1 MEPAEKE
8 EVVHRCLEMLDE
20 IIGDTTVPRNLRR
33 STGELK
39 DQLLN
44 GEESLAMR
52 VASLISDFDELSS
65 NPNIPAHTR
74 AQIWS
79 IVSQLETIS
88 GED

>member
-1 MEPAEKE
+1 MEPVEKE
-8 EVVHRCLEMLDE
+8 GVVHRCIEMLDE
-20 IIGDTTVPRNLRR
+20 ILSDTTVPRNLRR

-44 GEESLAMR
+44 GAGSLAMR
-52 VASLISDFDELSS
+52 VALVISDFDELSS
-65 NPNIPAHTR
+65 NPNTPAHTR

-79 IVSQLETIS
+79 IVSQLEMIA

>member
-1 MEPAEKE
+1 MEPAERE
-8 EVVHRCLEMLDE
+8 EVVHRCIEMLDD
-20 IIGDTTVPRNLRR
+20 ILGDTTVPRNLRR

-52 VASLISDFDELSS
+52 VASAISDFDELSS
-65 NPNIPAHTR
+65 NPNTPAHTR

-79 IVSQLETIS
+79 IVSKLETIS

>member
-1 MEPAEKE
+1 MEPADKD
-8 EVVHRCLEMLDE
+8 EVVHRCIEMLDE
-20 IIGDTTVPRNLRR
+20 ILGDTTVPRNLRR
-33 STGELK
+33 SAGELK

-44 GEESLAMR
+44 DEESLAMR
-52 VASLISDFDELSS
+52 VASVISDFDDLSS
-65 NPNIPAHTR
+65 NPNTPAHTR

>member
-1 MEPAEKE
+1 MEQAEKE
-8 EVVHRCLEMLDE
+8 EVVNRCIEMLDE

-33 STGELK
+33 STGDLK

-44 GEESLAMR
+44 SKESLAMR
-52 VASLISDFDELSS
+52 VASVISDFDELSS

-79 IVSQLETIS
+79 IVGQLETIS